1 MKHKIKIE
9 VIHDLET
16 DKVELE
22 ISSDPVFQSGMLT
35 RVQACAIK
43 SFDILRTMI
52 EQPAVSKSTG
62 EPIGLGDTFQKKRD
76 N

>member
-9 VIHDLET
+9 VIHDLDT
-16 DKVELE
+16 DHVELE
-22 ISSDPVFQSGMLT
+22 ISSDPKFQSGMLT

-43 SFDILRTMI
+43 SFDILRSMI
-52 EQPAVSKSTG
+52 EQPAMSKSTG
-62 EPIGLGDTFQKKRD
+62 ESIGLADTFKKKD